1 MEEEQRLLAAQQ
13 EQQTLSTVQK
23 YTALIREKVE
33 NVWRKP
39 ATSKQGLKCTVY
51 VRLIPGGDVMHVEV
65 TKSSGDASF
74 DRSVETAVQKAV
86 PLPLPADPA
95 LFEKFREI
103 TFVFDPDQKTS

>member
-1 MEEEQRLLAAQQ
+1 
-13 EQQTLSTVQK
+13 
-23 YTALIREKVE
+23 
-33 NVWRKP
+33 
-39 ATSKQGLKCTVY
+39 
-51 VRLIPGGDVMHVEV
+51 MHVEV

-95 LFEKFREI
+95 LFERFREI

>member
-1 MEEEQRLLAAQQ
+1 
-13 EQQTLSTVQK
+13 
-23 YTALIREKVE
+23 
-33 NVWRKP
+33 
-39 ATSKQGLKCTVY
+39 

-65 TKSSGDASF
+65 VKSSGDASF